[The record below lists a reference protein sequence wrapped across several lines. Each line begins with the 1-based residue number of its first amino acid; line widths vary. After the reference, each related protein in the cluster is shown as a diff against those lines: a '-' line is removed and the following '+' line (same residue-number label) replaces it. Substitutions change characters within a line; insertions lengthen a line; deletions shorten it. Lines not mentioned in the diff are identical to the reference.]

1 MHPCRRFHPE
11 DRLKITDAPSEARI
25 GKDDVVGRIA
35 KRPEERWRV
44 WGGRPLKKG

>member
-25 GKDDVVGRIA
+25 GKDDVVARIRGQ
-35 KRPEERWRV
+35 KS
-44 WGGRPLKKG
+44 GGGSGEGDP